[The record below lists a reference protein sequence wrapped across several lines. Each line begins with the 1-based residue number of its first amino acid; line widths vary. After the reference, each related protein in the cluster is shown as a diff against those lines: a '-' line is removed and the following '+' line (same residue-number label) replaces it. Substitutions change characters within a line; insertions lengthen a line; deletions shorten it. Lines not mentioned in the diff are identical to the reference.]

1 MYLST
6 PAYIASV
13 AYLVMLIVI
22 LFTPSSV
29 IMQGDPHNK
38 PPTLSSKIINVVLL
52 LIPVALSVYSIN
64 CFVVGGCVV
73 WSWINAIS
81 ILLWVL
87 LFVLAIILSAKQ
99 SKGLP
104 NVNAFSM

>member
-13 AYLVMLIVI
+13 AYLVLLVVI
-22 LFTPSSV
+22 LFTPSSSL
-29 IMQGDPHNK
+29 MQGDSQDK

-52 LIPVALSVYSIN
+52 LIPIALSVYSIN
-64 CFVVGGCVV
+64 CFIVGGCVV

-87 LFVLAIILSAKQ
+87 LLVLVLVMSAQTPKNTF
-99 SKGLP
+99 KTW
-104 NVNAFSM
+104 